1 MKASLIKIGNSKGIR
16 IPKSI
21 IEQCKLKDEV
31 ELSVKGN
38 RLVIQSPRKAREG
51 WAESID
57 KAKTGED
64 ELLLDLGPS
73 EWDLTEWTW

>member
-31 ELSVKGN
+31 ELQVKGDS
-38 RLVIQSPRKAREG
+38 LVIKSPRKPREG
-51 WAESID
+51 WAESI
-57 KAKTGED
+57 KRSKTGKD